1 MKKVNLI
8 KMMVNITEIFI
19 IRLFVDV
26 SFFCKIIVKINGF
39 I

>member
-8 KMMVNITEIFI
+8 KMLVNITEIFI

-26 SFFCKIIVKINGF
+26 SFFVKLYLK
-39 I
+39 

>member
-26 SFFCKIIVKINGF
+26 SFFVKL
-39 I
+39 